1 MTPAASTS
9 PINAKNTVA
18 PLLPQQQHNLQVQ
31 HRFPQVPDIFF
42 YLENHTDN
50 EII

>member
-1 MTPAASTS
+1 MTPAARTS
-9 PINAKNTVA
+9 PIKAKNTVA

-42 YLENHTDN
+42 HLQLYTDN
-50 EII
+50 KIM